1 MPTMRPLHDLTASE
15 AASLLGRGELTAEA
29 LVRACLERIEAL
41 EPRVLAFEALDP
53 ELALREARRAD
64 AAGRPGPLHGLPV
77 GVKDVIDTAD
87 LPTARGSP
95 IFSGR
100 RPEADAACVA
110 SLRRA
115 GGIVLGKTVTTELA
129 FYLPGKTRNPHDPA
143 RTPGGSSSGSAA
155 AVAARMVPAALG
167 TQTAGSLIRPG
178 AYCGV
183 VAFKP
188 GHGLLPLDGVSPF
201 APSLD
206 TLGVMTRSAGDLPL
220 LLAGLGAPLPPVPVP
235 AALRVGLCR
244 TEAWDATL
252 PASREAVTRAARAL
266 SASGAEIV
274 DVEERFPGLSS
285 AQRTVMAAEG
295 AVALGPLR
303 AAHGARISPQLRA
316 ILDEGD
322 AVSPASL
329 AAARM
334 LAAEARARL
343 PALFDRFDVLLGAS
357 TPGEAPAGLAST
369 GDPALNRIWTLL
381 GVPCVQLPAGRGP
394 SGMPVG
400 IQLVGPPGGEATL
413 CAAAVFAER
422 SLLAA
427 GLGPTFPP

>member
-1 MPTMRPLHDLTASE
+1 MRPLHELTASE
-15 AASLLGRGELTAEA
+15 ATDLLGRGVVTAEA

-41 EPRVLAFEALDP
+41 EPRVLAFQALDAD
-53 ELALREARRAD
+53 LALREARRAD

-87 LPTARGSP
+87 LATERGSP
-95 IFSGR
+95 VFAGR
-100 RPEADAACVA
+100 RPESDAACVA

-129 FYLPGKTRNPHDPA
+129 FYFPGRTRNPHDPS

-167 TQTAGSLIRPG
+167 TQTAGSLVRPA

-183 VAFKP
+183 VALKP
-188 GHGLLPLDGVSPF
+188 SHGLLPLGGVSPF

-206 TLGVMTRSAGDLPL
+206 TLGVMTRSASDLTL
-220 LLAGLGAPLPPVPVP
+220 LMAGLGAVLPPVPVP
-235 AALRVGLCR
+235 ARLRVGLCR

-252 PASREAVTRAARAL
+252 PASREAVARAAQAL
-266 SASGAEIV
+266 AAAGAEV
-274 DVEERFPGLSS
+274 ADVEERFQGLSD

-295 AVALGPLR
+295 AVTLGPLR
-303 AAHGARISPQLRA
+303 AAHGARLSPQLRA

-322 AVSPASL
+322 AVSPAAL
-329 AAARM
+329 ATARA
-334 LAAEARARL
+334 LAGEARARL
-343 PALFDRFDVLLGAS
+343 PALFGRFDFLLGAS
-357 TPGEAPAGLAST
+357 TTGEAPPGLDST

-381 GVPCVQLPAGRGP
+381 GLPCVQLPAGRGP
-394 SGMPVG
+394 AGMPVG
-400 IQLVGPPGGEATL
+400 VQLVGPPDGDAAL
-413 CAAAVFAER
+413 CAAAVLAER
-422 SLLAA
+422 SLLEA
-427 GLGPTFPP
+427 GLGPTFPE

>member
-1 MPTMRPLHDLTASE
+1 MRPLHELTASE
-15 AASLLGRGELTAEA
+15 ATDLLGRGVVTSEA

-41 EPRVLAFEALDP
+41 EPRVLAFQALDAD
-53 ELALREARRAD
+53 LALREARRAD

-87 LPTARGSP
+87 LATERGSP
-95 IFSGR
+95 VFAGR
-100 RPEADAACVA
+100 RPESDAACVA

-129 FYLPGKTRNPHDPA
+129 FYFPGRTRNPHDPS

-167 TQTAGSLIRPG
+167 TQTAGSLVRPA

-183 VAFKP
+183 VALKP
-188 GHGLLPLDGVSPF
+188 SHGLLPLDGVSPF

-206 TLGVMTRSAGDLPL
+206 TLGVMTRSASDLTL
-220 LLAGLGAPLPPVPVP
+220 LMAGLGAVLPPVPVP
-235 AALRVGLCR
+235 ARLRVGLCR

-252 PASREAVTRAARAL
+252 PASREAVARAAQAF
-266 SASGAEIV
+266 AAAGAEV
-274 DVEERFPGLSS
+274 ADVEERFQGLSD

-303 AAHGARISPQLRA
+303 AAHGARLSPQLRA

-322 AVSPASL
+322 AVSPAAL
-329 AAARM
+329 ATARA
-334 LAAEARARL
+334 LAGEARARL
-343 PALFDRFDVLLGAS
+343 PALFGRFDFLLGAS
-357 TPGEAPAGLAST
+357 TTGEAPPGLDST

-381 GVPCVQLPAGRGP
+381 GLPCVQLPAGRGP
-394 SGMPVG
+394 AGMPVG
-400 IQLVGPPGGEATL
+400 VQLVGPPDGDAAL
-413 CAAAVFAER
+413 CAAAVLAER
-422 SLLAA
+422 SLLEA
-427 GLGPTFPP
+427 GLGPTFPE

>member
-1 MPTMRPLHDLTASE
+1 MRPLHELTAAQ
-15 AASLLGRGELTAEA
+15 AATLLGRGRITAEA

-41 EPRVLAFEALDP
+41 EPRVMAFEALDP
-53 ELALREARRAD
+53 DLAIREARRVD
-64 AAGRPGPLHGLPV
+64 AAGRPGPLHGLPL
-77 GVKDVIDTAD
+77 GVKDVIDTVD

-95 IFSGR
+95 VFAGR
-100 RPEADAACVA
+100 RPVADAACVA

-129 FYLPGKTRNPHDPA
+129 FYFPGRTRNPYDPS

-188 GHGLLPLDGVSPF
+188 THGLLPFGGVSPF

-206 TLGVMTRSAGDLPL
+206 TLGVLTRSAEDLPL
-220 LLAGLGAPLPPVPVP
+220 LMAGLGAPLPAAPVP
-235 AALRVGLCR
+235 ARLRVGLCR

-252 PASREAVTRAARAL
+252 PASREAVARAAAAL
-266 SASGAEIV
+266 AAAGAEVV
-274 DVEERFPGLSS
+274 DEDERFPGLSQ

-295 AVALGPLR
+295 AVTLGPLR
-303 AAHGARISPQLRA
+303 AAHGDRLSPQLRA

-322 AVSPASL
+322 AVSPAAL
-329 AAARM
+329 AAARA
-334 LAAEARARL
+334 LAAEGRARL

-357 TPGEAPAGLAST
+357 TMGEAPPGLDST

-381 GVPCVQLPAGRGP
+381 GLPCVQLPAGRGP
-394 SGMPVG
+394 SGMPLG
-400 IQLVGPPGGEATL
+400 IQLVGPAGGEATL

-422 SLLAA
+422 SLLSA
-427 GLGPTFPP
+427 GLGPTFPA

>member
-1 MPTMRPLHDLTASE
+1 MRPLHELTASQ
-15 AASLLGRGELTAEA
+15 AAVLLGRGHLTAEA
-29 LVRACLERIEAL
+29 LVRACLERIAAF

-53 ELALREARRAD
+53 DLAIREARRVD

-95 IFSGR
+95 VFAGR
-100 RPEADAACVA
+100 RPAADAACVA

-129 FYLPGKTRNPHDPA
+129 FYFPGKTRNPHDPS

-188 GHGLLPLDGVSPF
+188 SHGLLPFGGVSPF

-206 TLGVMTRSAGDLPL
+206 TLGVLTRSAEDLPL
-220 LLAGLGAPLPPVPVP
+220 LMAGLGAPLPVVPVP
-235 AALRVGLCR
+235 SRLRVGLCR

-252 PASREAVTRAARAL
+252 PASREAVARAAAAL
-266 SASGAEIV
+266 AAAGAEVV
-274 DVEERFPGLSS
+274 DEDERFPGLSQ

-303 AAHGARISPQLRA
+303 AAHGDRLSAQLGA

-322 AVSPASL
+322 AVSPAVL
-329 AAARM
+329 AAARA
-334 LAAEARARL
+334 LAAEARGRL
-343 PALFDRFDVLLGAS
+343 PALFGRFDVLLGAS
-357 TPGEAPAGLAST
+357 TMGEAPQGLDST

-381 GVPCVQLPAGRGP
+381 GLPCVQLPAGRGP
-394 SGMPVG
+394 AGMPVG
-400 IQLVGPPGGEATL
+400 IQLVGPSGGEAAL
-413 CAAAVFAER
+413 CATAVLAER

>member
-1 MPTMRPLHDLTASE
+1 MRPLHELTASE
-15 AASLLGRGELTAEA
+15 ATDLLGRGVVTSEA

-41 EPRVLAFEALDP
+41 EPRVLAFQALDAD
-53 ELALREARRAD
+53 LALREARRAD

-87 LPTARGSP
+87 LATERGSP
-95 IFSGR
+95 VFAGR
-100 RPEADAACVA
+100 RPESDAACVA

-129 FYLPGKTRNPHDPA
+129 FYFPGRTRNPHDPS

-167 TQTAGSLIRPG
+167 TQTAGSLVRPA

-183 VAFKP
+183 VALKP
-188 GHGLLPLDGVSPF
+188 SHGLLPLGGVSPF

-206 TLGVMTRSAGDLPL
+206 TLGVMTRSASDLTL
-220 LLAGLGAPLPPVPVP
+220 LMAGLGAVLPPVPVP
-235 AALRVGLCR
+235 ARLRVGLCR

-252 PASREAVTRAARAL
+252 PASREAVARAAQAF
-266 SASGAEIV
+266 AAAGAEV
-274 DVEERFPGLSS
+274 ADVEERFQGLSD

-295 AVALGPLR
+295 AVTLGLLR
-303 AAHGARISPQLRA
+303 AAHGARLSPQLRA

-322 AVSPASL
+322 AVSPAAL
-329 AAARM
+329 ATARA
-334 LAAEARARL
+334 LAGEARARL
-343 PALFDRFDVLLGAS
+343 PALFGRFDFLLGAS
-357 TPGEAPAGLAST
+357 TTGEAPPGLDST

-381 GVPCVQLPAGRGP
+381 GLPCVQLPAGRGP
-394 SGMPVG
+394 AGMPVG
-400 IQLVGPPGGEATL
+400 VQLVGPPDGDAAL
-413 CAAAVFAER
+413 CAAAVLAER
-422 SLLAA
+422 SLLEA
-427 GLGPTFPP
+427 GLGPTFPE